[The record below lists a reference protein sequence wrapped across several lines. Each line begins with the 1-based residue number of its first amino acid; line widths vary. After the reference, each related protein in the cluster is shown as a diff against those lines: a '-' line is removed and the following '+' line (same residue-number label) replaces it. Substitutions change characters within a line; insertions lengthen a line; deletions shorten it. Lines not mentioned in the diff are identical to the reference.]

1 MQQWRAT
8 MVAENSSE
16 WIEEEDLATAGQ
28 QVVTII
34 VVLNTLSCMPQK
46 STELFGTTVLHDAEM
61 PRSNAFGLLADQ
73 DLILC

>member
-1 MQQWRAT
+1 

-34 VVLNTLSCMPQK
+34 VVLTTLSCTPQK

-73 DLILC
+73 DF